1 MKKLI
6 LLFFMVLFIC
16 SCEKEKA
23 SGTLTV
29 SGYLTNGTRPVA
41 KAKVNLDDLIQYSAT
56 SNSEGFFEIKDV
68 PEGEYQLNYSV
79 GSESESFSKNSD
91 KIRLSGNLL
100 LENLLLPD
108 PVTIGEPQI
117 ERDFESNE
125 VTLSWNRYTGDDFSE
140 YKLYRHSSSGLDE
153 TTGELLHVA
162 TSAQD
167 TTYTLTLPHSSE
179 TYFRVF
185 VKDNLGLLG
194 GSNIL
199 DYLIGLAEYN
209 PQLQLNIRNELY
221 LNDGE
226 EQELYFDAPEAGF
239 YLIAWFDAGFSPFTT
254 SHISMSA
261 LNSDKSSSYF
271 QNQYLLIH
279 NGAPMPIY
287 VPEAERVYL
296 KAKQVSESSFG
307 AYGVTITPLPFE
319 NSVPLEVGVE
329 LKQEIGLG
337 EVRVLHFQA
346 EANKD
351 YQIQVKNNL
360 DDYSYNPT
368 SAKFMSVYQEG
379 SNSFSPYN
387 IHMNPCCDDIPKL
400 VTVSVD
406 IAKKVYLVVDNAYW
420 LEEAAA
426 DVLVAEQQ

>member
-1 MKKLI
+1 MKNL
-6 LLFFMVLFIC
+6 VLF
-16 SCEKEKA
+16 SFLVLLLLACEKDKA
-23 SGTLTV
+23 SGALTV
-29 SGYLTNGTRPVA
+29 SGFLTNGEKPVVN
-41 KAKVNLDDLIQYSAT
+41 AKVNLDDLIQYSA
-56 SNSEGFFEIKDV
+56 SSDAEGFFEIKNV
-68 PEGEYQLNYSV
+68 PEGEYQLNYSI
-79 GSESESFSKNSD
+79 GSESESFSRSSN

-108 PVTIGEPQI
+108 PVKIRDPQI

-125 VTLSWNRYTGDDFSE
+125 VTLSWNRYTGDDFRE
-140 YKLYRHSSSGLDE
+140 YKLYRHSTSGLDE

-199 DYLIGLAEYN
+199 DYRIGPAEYN
-209 PQLQLNIRNELY
+209 PELQLHIQNERY

-226 EQELYFDAPEAGF
+226 EQELYFEAPQAGF
-239 YLIAWFDAGFSPFTT
+239 YLIAWFDAGFSPYTT

-261 LNSDKSSSYF
+261 QNVDKSSFYF
-271 QNQYLLIH
+271 RNQYLIIH

-287 VPEAERVYL
+287 VPAAERVYL
-296 KAKQVSESSFG
+296 QAKQVSESSFG
-307 AYGVTITPLPFE
+307 TYGITITPLSFDD
-319 NSVPLEVGVE
+319 SISLEIGTE
-329 LKQEIGLG
+329 FKQDIGLG
-337 EVRVLHFQA
+337 EARVVHFNA

-351 YQIQVKNNL
+351 YQVRVKNNL
-360 DDYSYNPT
+360 DDLSFSPI

-379 SNSFSPYN
+379 ADSFSPYN
-387 IHMNPCCDDIPKL
+387 VHMNPCCDDIPKL
-400 VTVSVD
+400 VPVSVD
-406 IAKKVYLVVDNAYW
+406 TAKKVYLVIDNAYW
-420 LEEAAA
+420 LEEAPA
-426 DVLVAEQQ
+426 DILVTEQ